1 VVHPFL
7 RHQGPVPYVHRGG
20 PVGTVENTMA
30 AFGRAHAM
38 GFRYFETDVHATS
51 DGVLVAFHDRTL
63 RRVAGE
69 RSAIETMSASEVR
82 AVRLGGERIPF
93 LADLIGAFPDVRF
106 NIDPKHDA
114 AARPLAT
121 LLRDLGVLER
131 VCVASFSD
139 RRLSY
144 LRVALGEEV
153 CTAAG
158 PREVARTRAAA
169 STGRSVQLVADVLQV
184 PRGAGPLS
192 LVNRAFVDTAH
203 AAQVPVHVW
212 TVNEERTMRQLLDL
226 GVDGLMSDD
235 PDLLRRVLMD
245 RGDWSTR
252 TDL

>member
-1 VVHPFL
+1 VAHPFL
-7 RHQGPVPYVHRGG
+7 HHEGPVPYVHRGG
-20 PVGTVENTMA
+20 PVGLVENTMT
-30 AFGRAHAM
+30 AFRRAHAM

-69 RSAIETMSASEVR
+69 RTAIEAMSASEVR
-82 AVRLGGERIPF
+82 AVRAGGESIPL
-93 LADLIGAFPDVRF
+93 LAELIEAFPDVCF

-114 AARPLAT
+114 AARPLAQ
-121 LLRDLGVLER
+121 LLRRLGVLDR

-144 LRVALGEEV
+144 LRVALGEQA
-153 CTAAG
+153 CLAAG

-169 STGRSVQLVADVLQV
+169 STGGHVRLVADVLQV

-192 LVNRAFVDTAH
+192 LVDRSFVDTAH

-212 TVNEERTMRQLLDL
+212 TVNDERSMHRLLDL

-235 PDLLRRVLMD
+235 PDLLRRVLQE
-245 RGDWSTR
+245 RGDWR
-252 TDL
+252 DG